1 MSRLDTIKEQYPE
14 LNVTFIDIFTKLDN
28 TKSYKYLPVLCK
40 LFGGRFSS
48 EKISQS
54 EIVDYSERLSKWGF
68 DVTNIPNS
76 QLLTFSM
83 LLDFFSYSD
92 LAMFDEF
99 KSYMERG
106 LIPNKDVTSYK
117 NFDEISNA
125 VSLASIKSSSKELEK
140 QIHIEFEDATWIAL
154 RPLTFSASAKYGSGT
169 KWCTTS
175 KREKQYFER
184 YWRNGALVYFI
195 NKETGYKFAFY
206 KDGVREGQLTE
217 MSFWNAVDHRVDFL
231 TLNIDNY
238 LFPEIRKISETN
250 KTNKELCTLEII
262 VSVEIECSEKNYI
275 VGVDGPPLEL
285 APPLRRIEAEYIVQ
299 QRDLTLEEEVQMEA
313 ELELVAPNY

>member
-1 MSRLDTIKEQYPE
+1 MSRLDTIKEQFPE
-14 LNVTFIDIFTKLDN
+14 LNITIIDLFTKLDN

-40 LFGGRFSS
+40 LFGHRFSS
-48 EKISQS
+48 EKLNQN
-54 EIVDYSERLSKWGF
+54 EIVEYSERLSNWGF
-68 DVTNIPNS
+68 DVTKIPNS
-76 QLLTFSM
+76 QIFAFSM
-83 LLDFFSYSD
+83 LIDFFNHSEIT
-92 LAMFDEF
+92 MFDEF

-125 VSLASIKSSSKELEK
+125 VSLASIKSLSKDLEK
-140 QIHIEFEDATWIAL
+140 QIHVEFEDDKWVAL

-206 KDGVREGQLTE
+206 KEGVREGQLTE

-250 KTNKELCTLEII
+250 KTNKELCTLDIM
-262 VSVEIECSEKNYI
+262 VSVGLECSEREYSI
-275 VGVDGPPLEL
+275 GIDEPQ
-285 APPLRRIEAEYIVQ
+285 LRQIETEYIVP
-299 QRDLTLEEEVQMEA
+299 QRDLTLEEEVQMET
-313 ELELVAPNY
+313 ELELVAHNY

>member
-1 MSRLDTIKEQYPE
+1 MSRLDTIKEQFPE
-14 LNVTFIDIFTKLDN
+14 LNITIIDLFTKLDN

-68 DVTNIPNS
+68 DVTKIPNS
-76 QLLTFSM
+76 QLLAFSM
-83 LLDFFSYSD
+83 LVDFFSYSD
-92 LAMFDEF
+92 MAMFDEF
-99 KSYMERG
+99 KKYMERG

-117 NFDEISNA
+117 NFEEISNA
-125 VSLASIKSSSKELEK
+125 ISLASIKLTSKELEK
-140 QIHIEFEDATWIAL
+140 QVHIEYEDDKWLAL

-175 KREKQYFER
+175 QREKQYFER
-184 YWRNGALVYFI
+184 YWKNGALVYFI

-206 KDGVREGQLTE
+206 KEGLQEGQISE
-217 MSFWNAVDHRVDFL
+217 MSFWNVKDNRVDFL

-238 LFPEIRKISETN
+238 LFPEIKRISDTK
-250 KTNKELCTLEII
+250 KTNKECCTLDII
-262 VSVEIECSEKNYI
+262 VSVEIECSENNYTI
-275 VGVDGPPLEL
+275 GRYEPQLEL
-285 APPLRRIEAEYIVQ
+285 APPQVLETRYQ
-299 QRDLTLEEEVQMEA
+299 LRDLTVEEEVQME
-313 ELELVAPNY
+313 EEMELVAVNH

>member
-1 MSRLDTIKEQYPE
+1 MSRLDAIKEQYPE
-14 LNVTFIDIFTKLDN
+14 LNVSFIDLFTKLDN

-40 LFGGRFSS
+40 LFGDRFSTNKKNQN
-48 EKISQS
+48 ELV
-54 EIVDYSERLSKWGF
+54 EYSERLSKWGF

-83 LLDFFSYSD
+83 LLDFFNYSD
-92 LAMFDEF
+92 LTMFDEF

-125 VSLASIKSSSKELEK
+125 VSLASIKSSSKDLEK
-140 QIHIEFEDATWIAL
+140 QIHIEFEDDTWIAL
-154 RPLTFSASAKYGSGT
+154 RPLTFSASVKYGSGT

-206 KDGVREGQLTE
+206 KEGVREGQLTE

-262 VSVEIECSEKNYI
+262 VSVEIECAERNYS
-275 VGVDGPPLEL
+275 VGIDE

-299 QRDLTLEEEVQMEA
+299 QRDLTVEEEVQME
-313 ELELVAPNY
+313 VATANY